1 MTFEA
6 CMSALVATIG
16 NVERLDT
23 VSPDQYDRLKA
34 QCDRLQKARLDVF
47 IMSAQSGEEEAA

>member
-6 CMSALVATIG
+6 CMSTLTAAIG

-34 QCDRLQKARLDVF
+34 QCDRLERARLDVF
-47 IMSAQSGEEEAA
+47 IMSAREMEEA

>member
-6 CMSALVATIG
+6 CMSTLTAAIG
-16 NVERLDT
+16 HVERLDT

-34 QCDRLQKARLDVF
+34 QCDRLDKARLDVF
-47 IMSAQSGEEEAA
+47 IMSAREEEEA

>member
-1 MTFEA
+1 MTFEQV
-6 CMSALVATIG
+6 MSSLTAAVG

-34 QCDRLQKARLDVF
+34 QCDRLAKARLDVF
-47 IMSAQSGEEEAA
+47 IMSAREMEEA